1 MFPAGNTPYGP
12 PAAGAFTPPATPT
25 YQSAVPQ
32 QPYPAQSWPVAP
44 PARRKNGFGVA
55 SVWVASFAFLLSF
68 AGLQLS
74 FIFIALAAIFGFVGV
89 SRGRSVNLPTLAAAV
104 GLGITAFAFVIG
116 LMVTVTRYY

>member
-44 PARRKNGFGVA
+44 PTRRKNGFGVA
-55 SVWVASFAFLLSF
+55 SVWVGSFAVLLSF
-68 AGLQLS
+68 AGLQAS
-74 FIFIALAAIFGFVGV
+74 FIFIALAGIFGFVGV
-89 SRGRSVNLPTLAAAV
+89 SRGRSGGRPTLAAAV
-104 GLGITAFAFVIG
+104 GLALTALALLTG
-116 LMVTVTRYY
+116 LLVTVTRFS